1 MSSKTLIENATEAAK
16 NTVKATKDA
25 VGAATDRIN
34 ETADRARA
42 AGHEVK
48 AEASDNPITKVS
60 ETLKAGVDKVKAT
73 VHGAMADSK
82 SKSK

>member
-1 MSSKTLIENATEAAK
+1 MSSKTLIENATEAVK

-25 VGAATDRIN
+25 AGAATDRIN

-48 AEASDNPITKVS
+48 AEASDARWLRDAYRERGSLNDVARLQS
-60 ETLKAGVDKVKAT
+60 DRWMGRSQAG
-73 VHGAMADSK
+73 G
-82 SKSK
+82 